1 MTLSAPLK
9 KYLRNSLIKPLG
21 GYPEGYWDARANLGE
36 VWKLSPSGLSGSEG
50 TAITYT
56 RASTKLYPDAL
67 GYLRAYTTDQA
78 AFRAGLSVEGA
89 STNQVT
95 IYNWSPDA
103 SLTNVTDSANMTT
116 SRVLIADVPSPYK
129 EQIQARLSLLTAGG
143 TNNGYIFKHV
153 ASGGAGTA
161 TFAATLANTN
171 DHTYS
176 VFAVVDSASA
186 TNALQTNT
194 QTSEKVALPTTF
206 GRVDYTFTPTLTTS
220 REPQIALDDGDTAY
234 SIGVQA
240 EEGGLSSPIVTS
252 GTTGTRAADSA
263 TVSTTGWAV
272 NNTTIYIECP
282 KGIVE
287 TGAIQYLWAS
297 QVDGANWTVL
307 FYNSGNLIFQ
317 RRIAGVAYN
326 ATVPYTADGTP
337 FTVACT
343 NHSTNGSDIH
353 ISTGATSTPNATA
366 GDMPLAATARLGAFP
381 TGTFPMFGELKY
393 FAPDITGVN
402 SDLNDLYW
410 AVRNG

>member
-56 RASTKLYPDAL
+56 RASTKLYQDAL
-67 GYLRAYTTDQA
+67 GYWRSYTTNQA

-89 STNQVT
+89 STNKCT
-95 IYNWSPDA
+95 NYNFAPDA
-103 SLTNVTDSANMTT
+103 GLTGITQDATVTTT
-116 SRVLIADVPSPYK
+116 RVHIDTVPEPYK
-129 EQIQARLSLLTAGG
+129 SQILNQFQYLSDWNDYVYKSVNSTGAANLNAAGACGNTNAHSISCFGVSVSGNTNIRLSGQ
-143 TNNGYIFKHV
+143 
-153 ASGGAGTA
+153 
-161 TFAATLANTN
+161 ATLVPFG
-171 DHTYS
+171 S
-176 VFAVVDSASA
+176 V
-186 TNALQTNT
+186 
-194 QTSEKVALPTTF
+194 F
-206 GRVDYTFTPTLTTS
+206 GRVKSENLTPSIISRIFQIRFTDADTIYWLGNQLEES
-220 REPQIALDDGDTAY
+220 QIAT
-234 SIGVQA
+234 
-240 EEGGLSSPIVTS
+240 SPIVTS
-252 GTTGTRAADSA
+252 GTTGTRAADSS

-272 NNTTIYIECP
+272 NDTTIYIECP

-307 FYNSGNLIFQ
+307 FYDSGNLIFQ

-366 GDMPLAATARLGAFP
+366 GNMPLAATARLGAFP
-381 TGTFPMFGELKY
+381 TGTFPMYGELKY